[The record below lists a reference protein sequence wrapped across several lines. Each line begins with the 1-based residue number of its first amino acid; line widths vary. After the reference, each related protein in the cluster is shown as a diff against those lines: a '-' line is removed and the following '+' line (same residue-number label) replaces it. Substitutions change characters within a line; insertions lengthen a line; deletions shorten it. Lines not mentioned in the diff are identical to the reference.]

1 MSQPHVAKSIA
12 KREMS
17 YSAISAGELKKGDR
31 PRAVSQVLLAILSLR
46 RSVKLDRKIEK
57 ISLTKSELFFT
68 FVRNQNRCSLGEG
81 LAFIRT
87 PLFILVALH

>member
-31 PRAVSQVLLAILSLR
+31 PRAESQVLLAILSLR

-57 ISLTKSELFFT
+57 ISSTKSPLFFT
-68 FVRNQNRCSLGEG
+68 FVHNQNRCSLGEG
-81 LAFIRT
+81 LA
-87 PLFILVALH
+87 